1 VQIAPS
7 LRRRL
12 LPIWVAA
19 GLALAILLAHN
30 AAGFGD
36 GLPNRLFSDWIHVGL
51 IVLAATA
58 CFVRCA
64 LLRTERTAWAL
75 FGTALALWTAGELY
89 QSLFLAKLAVTP
101 FPSLGDFFYV
111 SFYPVAFVALVSVVR
126 ARVRAL
132 GGALLLDGLVA
143 ALAACSVA
151 AAFLFESV
159 LLTLAGEADVKT
171 IVFNLAYPIGDLVL
185 LGAVAGAF
193 SLTGWRPGRTLTA
206 LGAGMF
212 LVALADG
219 LYLVQSVNGSYV
231 EGAWLD
237 TLWPAG
243 LLLIGW
249 ASFQPAKPVA
259 LRLGGWRI
267 LALPIVLSLAAVLVL
282 VAGQLGAVNA
292 VALAL
297 ATAAVVAVI
306 VRMVWTLRDNTV
318 LLESTRTE
326 AMTDALTGLANRRS
340 LSMDLERTLAMAG
353 PETPWVLVLF
363 DLDGFKDYNDTFGH
377 PAGDALLSRLGRDL
391 RGAVKGNGS
400 AYRPG
405 GDEFTV
411 LVNASEAGAEA
422 VIAACVAA
430 LSEKGD
436 NYRIRPSW
444 GAAVLPT
451 EADTVNEALHIA
463 DQRMY
468 ARKGGRRSSAK
479 QQSIDVLL
487 SVLHAR
493 QVELHQ
499 HSTGVAELAVRVG
512 ERLDMSLDDLEEMA
526 FAAELHDIGK
536 LAVSEQLLNKP
547 APLSD
552 DEWSEMHKH
561 TVIGERILRAAPAL
575 QPVARIVRASHERWD
590 GAGYPDGVSAQ
601 QIPLGARI
609 VAVCDAYDAMISDR
623 PYRRSIG
630 AERAVEELQR
640 CAGTQFDPE
649 VVAVACEVLAAQG
662 HEPLAAAPDLPAMP
676 GQAAEPV
683 VA

>member
-1 VQIAPS
+1 MQIAPS

-12 LPIWVAA
+12 LPIWVVA
-19 GLALAILLAHN
+19 GVALLVLFAHN
-30 AAGFGD
+30 AAGVGGGAPD
-36 GLPNRLFSDWIHVGL
+36 RLFSDWIHVGL
-51 IVLAATA
+51 IVFAALACA
-58 CFVRCA
+58 VRCA
-64 LLRTERTAWAL
+64 LLRAERTAWAL
-75 FGTALALWTAGELY
+75 FGVALGLWSAGELY
-89 QSLFLAKLAVTP
+89 QSLFLAKLEVTP

-111 SFYPVAFVALVSVVR
+111 GFYPVAFAALVSVVR
-126 ARVRAL
+126 SRVRAL

-159 LLTLAGEADVKT
+159 LLTLAGEADAKT
-171 IVFNLAYPIGDLVL
+171 IIFNLAYPIGDLVL
-185 LGAVAGAF
+185 LGAVAGAL
-193 SLTGWRPGRTLTA
+193 SLTGWRPGRTLAA

-212 LVALADG
+212 IVALADG
-219 LYLVQSVNGSYV
+219 LYLVQSVKGNYV

-249 ASFQPAKPVA
+249 ASFQPAKPVT

-267 LALPIVLSLAAVLVL
+267 LALPIVLSMAAVAVL

-306 VRMVWTLRDNTV
+306 IRMVWTLRDNTV

-391 RGAVKGNGS
+391 RAAVKGNGS

-411 LVNASEAGAEA
+411 LVDASEAGAEA

-451 EADTVNEALHIA
+451 EADTVSEALHIA

-479 QQSIDVLL
+479 QQSIDVLI
-487 SVLHAR
+487 SVLHER

-499 HSTGVAELAVRVG
+499 HSTGVAELAVRAG
-512 ERLDMSLDDLEEMA
+512 ERLSMNLEDLEEMA

-547 APLSD
+547 AALTEA
-552 DEWSEMHKH
+552 EWAEMHKH

-590 GAGYPDGVSAQ
+590 GAGYPDRVAGQ
-601 QIPLGARI
+601 QIPLGARV
-609 VAVCDAYDAMISDR
+609 VAVCDAYDAMTSDR
-623 PYRRSIG
+623 PYRLSIG
-630 AERAVEELQR
+630 QEQAMEELQR
-640 CAGTQFDPE
+640 CAGTQFDPQVVDAVCAVLADPGVAALDE
-649 VVAVACEVLAAQG
+649 VPPAEAERPEPAVA
-662 HEPLAAAPDLPAMP
+662 
-676 GQAAEPV
+676 
-683 VA
+683 

>member
-1 VQIAPS
+1 MQIAPS

-12 LPIWVAA
+12 LPLWAVAGA
-19 GLALAILLAHN
+19 ALLALMVHN
-30 AAGFGD
+30 ATGAGGA
-36 GLPNRLFSDWIHVGL
+36 LPDRLFSDGLHIGL
-51 IVLAATA
+51 IVFAALACAA
-58 CFVRCA
+58 RCA
-64 LLRTERTAWAL
+64 LLRAERTAWAL
-75 FGTALALWTAGELY
+75 FGTALALWAAGELY
-89 QSLFLAKLAVTP
+89 HSFFLADLEVTP
-101 FPSLGDFFYV
+101 FPSIGDFFYV
-111 SFYPVAFVALVSVVR
+111 SFYPVAFAALVSVVR

-159 LLTLAGEADVKT
+159 LLTLAGEADATT
-171 IVFNLAYPIGDLVL
+171 IIFNLAYPVGDLVL
-185 LGAVAGAF
+185 LGAVAGAL
-193 SLTGWRPGRTLTA
+193 SLTGWRPGRTLAA

-212 LVALADG
+212 FVAFADG
-219 LYLVQSVNGSYV
+219 LFLVQSVNGSYV
-231 EGAWLD
+231 EGSWLD
-237 TLWPAG
+237 ALWPAG

-249 ASFQPAKPVA
+249 ASFQPAKPVT
-259 LRLGGWRI
+259 LRLGGWRV
-267 LALPIVLSLAAVLVL
+267 LALPIVLSFAAVLVL
-282 VAGQLGAVNA
+282 VAGQIGAVNA

-340 LSMDLERTLAMAG
+340 LSMDLERTLAIAG

-391 RGAVKGNGS
+391 RTAVKGNGS

-411 LVNASEAGAEA
+411 LVDATEAGAEA

-451 EADTVNEALHIA
+451 EADTVSEALHIA

-468 ARKGGRRSSAK
+468 ARKGGRRSLAK
-479 QQSIDVLL
+479 QQSIDVLI
-487 SVLHAR
+487 SVLHER
-493 QVELHQ
+493 QAELHQ
-499 HSTGVAELAVRVG
+499 HSTGVAELAVRLG
-512 ERLDMSLDDLEEMA
+512 ERLGMSLDDLEEMA
-526 FAAELHDIGK
+526 FAAELHDVGK

-547 APLSD
+547 APLSEA
-552 DEWSEMHKH
+552 EWAEMHKH

-590 GAGYPDGVSAQ
+590 GNGYPDQVSGP
-601 QIPLGARI
+601 QIPLGARV

-623 PYRRSIG
+623 PYRESIG
-630 AERAVEELQR
+630 PERAVQELRR
-640 CAGTQFDPE
+640 CAGTQFDPD
-649 VVAVACEVLAAQG
+649 VVDAACDLLQEAAGEQAPPVA
-662 HEPLAAAPDLPAMP
+662 LP
-676 GQAAEPV
+676 V
-683 VA
+683 